1 MFGSKDKTSNQP
13 EVSVPLTNKSASSKD
28 IKTLIGEG
36 CKVEGNF
43 FIPTATRIDGI
54 IKGDLTGDSGIVIGH
69 AGRIVGSVCATEVV
83 VFGIVEGN
91 IETNRLELKNGSR
104 VNGDMTVANLITEQG
119 ANFNGRCIMKIEG
132 DNITELAPIEEK
144 PTGNVKIKKVISQ

>member
-1 MFGSKDKTSNQP
+1 MFGSKEKP
-13 EVSVPLTNKSASSKD
+13 KEVESSIPASNKSANSKD

-69 AGRIVGSVCATEVV
+69 VGKIEGSVCSSEVIV
-83 VFGIVEGN
+83 YGTVEGN
-91 IETNRLELKNGSR
+91 IETNKLELKKGSR
-104 VNGDMTVANLITEQG
+104 VNGDITVNNLITEQG
-119 ANFNGRCIMKIEG
+119 CSFNGKCIMKVEEA
-132 DNITELAPIEEK
+132 NNVTELKTE
-144 PTGNVKIKKVISQ
+144 TDFKIKSM